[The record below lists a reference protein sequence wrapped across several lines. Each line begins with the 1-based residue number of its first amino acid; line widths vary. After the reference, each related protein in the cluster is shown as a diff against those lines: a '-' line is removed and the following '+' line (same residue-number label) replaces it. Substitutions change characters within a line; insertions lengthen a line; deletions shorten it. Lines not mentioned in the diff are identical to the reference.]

1 MYADVIT
8 FHIGHNGWRTYARAL
23 PDTYTT
29 PFSWTKTDLAKHS
42 GFDEQVTALE
52 PHLRGQYDAMFPL
65 LSASPDAET
74 ASMFPS
80 AVFTYEAWLW
90 AHMTYTSRCFP
101 RILSGAS
108 TSDNADDSDNDSGS
122 TSTNAQV
129 DEDDGVLMPLIDM
142 LNHDHGT
149 CNTVLCPA
157 ADGRGGGRELHLAQ
171 AVKKGDP
178 VLYSYGAKSND
189 RLVLSYGFAQWV
201 WTRNCFLF
209 FPSLVNSRRCCAPP
223 YNRRDKAAPSVSSR
237 GRTHLS
243 TFCCRVQCMPTS
255 SRSIRTTCLRRSRWI
270 RSGSRQQWR

>member
-108 TSDNADDSDNDSGS
+108 TSDNADDSDNGSGS
-122 TSTNAQV
+122 TSTNTQV

-157 ADGRGGGRELHLAQ
+157 SDGRGGGRELHLAQ

-201 WTRNCFLF
+201 RTRNCFLF
-209 FPSLVNSRRCCAPP
+209 FPHSLTLGAAVPPLIIGETKQRHPCPLEVALTYPLSAVVCNVCRRH
-223 YNRRDKAAPSVSSR
+223 RVPSGQPV
-237 GRTHLS
+237 
-243 TFCCRVQCMPTS
+243 
-255 SRSIRTTCLRRSRWI
+255 
-270 RSGSRQQWR
+270 